1 MITKTQNNNFI
12 DSQRNCDLNIFFTS
26 AYLWSYRFRVSVII
40 TLWIIYPVNYMLF
53 FVRGCILTLVFY
65 FIFES
70 DLQVSV
76 IITHWIIYPV
86 NYMLFFVSGCMLTLV
101 FYFYFSVR
109 PTWSISA
116 EPAALLWVSILICS
130 QRVLK
135 HPKYF
140 HDIFPMMSGLK

>member
-1 MITKTQNNNFI
+1 MITKTQNNNYI

-76 IITHWIIYPV
+76 VITHYSLIIYPV
-86 NYMLFFVSGCMLTLV
+86 NYMLFFVRGCILTLS
-101 FYFYFSVR
+101 FYFYFWIR

-116 EPAALLWVSILICS
+116 ELLIPGLSIWTLF
-130 QRVLK
+130 RLK
-135 HPKYF
+135 EHWR
-140 HDIFPMMSGLK
+140 IVR